1 MNKYD
6 FYISAPLFNE
16 MELKFN
22 ERIAIFLEKFG
33 FSTYLPQR
41 DGGEDEMLLKDPE
54 LWPEISRK
62 VFKRDVDAL
71 KTSSALIM
79 IMDGRVPDEGACVEL
94 GMAYAFGKICIGFQT
109 DTRRFATGQNNLMLD
124 YSLSYSIV
132 HDWESLEKLLVKIK
146 EKIKNGNQ

>member
-54 LWPEISRK
+54 LWP
-62 VFKRDVDAL
+62 
-71 KTSSALIM
+71 
-79 IMDGRVPDEGACVEL
+79 
-94 GMAYAFGKICIGFQT
+94 
-109 DTRRFATGQNNLMLD
+109 
-124 YSLSYSIV
+124 
-132 HDWESLEKLLVKIK
+132 
-146 EKIKNGNQ
+146 KNKQKGV